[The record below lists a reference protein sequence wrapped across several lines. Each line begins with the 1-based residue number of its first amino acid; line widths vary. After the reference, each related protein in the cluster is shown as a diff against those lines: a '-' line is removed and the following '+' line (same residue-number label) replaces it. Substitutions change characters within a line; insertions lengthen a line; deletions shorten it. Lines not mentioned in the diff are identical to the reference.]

1 MDSQE
6 KKKVLNTSELIVK
19 CLEREGVKYIF
30 GIPGEEN
37 LTFLKALR
45 NSGIRFITTRHE
57 QGAAFMADV
66 CGRLTGFPGVCL
78 STLGPGATNLMTG
91 VADAFIDGSPVIA
104 LTGQAGTDRM
114 HIETHQYLDL
124 VSMFEPVTKWSQQ
137 IVRPD
142 TAPEVIRRAFKLAVS
157 EKPGAVH
164 IDLPENIAA
173 MPADG
178 APLSHG
184 DKEKTLAGYDSIQRA
199 VDAIN
204 HAKRPVIIAGNGVV
218 RSRAS
223 QALTFLVDKLRI
235 PVTNTFMAKGVV
247 SYKNPLSLWTIGMA
261 QKDYVNH
268 ILEQADLVLAIGYD
282 IVEYAPK
289 RWNADDRL
297 KIIHIGEQKAEINKY
312 YIPEVEVVGDISN
325 SLYEISKMCK
335 TFEPQ
340 KFVKAVRE
348 EMEQNYTSYSEDSS
362 FPIKP
367 QKVLYDLRQVLG
379 PDDIVLSDVGA
390 HKMWIARHYKCE
402 NPNTCLISNG
412 FASMGFSIPGAIAAK
427 LVNPDKTVV
436 AVTGDGGFLMNS
448 QEIETS
454 MREKIP
460 IVILIFNDSSYGLI
474 KWKQMARYGQD
485 MYVNFTNPDFTMYAK
500 SFGAKG
506 YRVEKAGDLKRILQ
520 DAKKQQITSVIDCRV
535 DYSENVK
542 LSRELEKMEIPEQEK
557 SAARVKPPCN

>member
-1 MDSQE
+1 MESQE
-6 KKKVLNTSELIVK
+6 KKKARNTSELIVR
-19 CLEREGVKYIF
+19 CLESEGVRYIF

-45 NSGIRFITTRHE
+45 DSGIRFITTRHE

-91 VADAFIDGSPVIA
+91 VADAFMDGSPVIA

-114 HIETHQYLDL
+114 HVETHQYLDL
-124 VSMFEPVTKWSQQ
+124 VSMFAPVTKWSQQ

-142 TAPEVIRRAFKLAVS
+142 TAPEVIRRAFKLAMN

-173 MPADG
+173 MPAEG
-178 APLSHG
+178 VPLGHG
-184 DKEKTLAGYDSIQRA
+184 DKEKTLASNDSIQRA
-199 VDAIN
+199 VDAIRR
-204 HAKRPVIIAGNGVV
+204 AERPVIIAGNGVV

-223 QALTFLVDKLRI
+223 KALTFMVDKLRI
-235 PVTNTFMAKGVV
+235 PVSNTFMAKGVV

-261 QKDYVNH
+261 QKDYVNYA
-268 ILEQADLVLAIGYD
+268 LEESDLVLAVGYD

-289 RWNADDRL
+289 KWNADGRH

-312 YIPEVEVVGDISN
+312 YIPAVEVVGDISN
-325 SLYEISKMCK
+325 SLYEISKLCEP
-335 TFEPQ
+335 FEPQ
-340 KFVKAVRE
+340 KCMRTIRE
-348 EMEQNYTSYSEDSS
+348 EMENNYLSYSGDTS
-362 FPIKP
+362 FPMKP
-367 QKVLYDLRQVLG
+367 QKILYDLRQVLG
-379 PDDIVLSDVGA
+379 QDDIVLSDVGA

-402 NPNTCLISNG
+402 KPNTCLISNG
-412 FASMGFSIPGAIAAK
+412 FASMGFSIPGAVAAK
-427 LVNPDKTVV
+427 LVNPDRTVV

-454 MREKIP
+454 IREDLP
-460 IVILIFNDSSYGLI
+460 VVILIFNDSSYGLI
-474 KWKQMARYGQD
+474 KWKQMDRYGRD
-485 MYVNFTNPDFTMYAK
+485 MYVNFTNPDFLMYAR

-506 YRVEKAGDLKRILQ
+506 YRVEKAEDLKPILL
-520 DAKKQQITSVIDCRV
+520 DAMKQKITSIVDCRV
-535 DYSENVK
+535 DYNENVK
-542 LSRELEKMEIPEQEK
+542 LSNELKKGHIT
-557 SAARVKPPCN
+557 A